1 MDDASIDTATAPVA
15 ERLLQALAR
24 RGTRRIWGVPGGGSS
39 LDLIRG
45 CEAAGMAFVL
55 CRHEGS
61 AAMMAVADAELTGA
75 PGVVLTTKGPGLFN
89 AMNGAACATAE
100 RAPVLLVTDGFTEA
114 QTRWITHQVFDQR
127 LATAAVVKAHARCE
141 GDDPAAEIEA
151 LLDAAEAHPRGAVHL
166 DLTSAAAKR
175 AAHPAARVVRPEAPM
190 PDLAPLRAALAAAG
204 VQAVAVC
211 FLHGFRN
218 PAHERRMAE
227 VLAEEAPGIT
237 ICLSSD
243 VVPEI
248 GEYERASTTICNA
261 YVLPVVQ
268 RYLTR
273 LADGLRSLGLTGPL
287 YLMLSDGGTVGERTA
302 AQHPIRLVQSGP
314 AGGVRA
320 TALHGAAAG
329 APDILCFDMGGTTA
343 KAALI
348 EGGEPLRSLDF
359 EVARVDRFRKGSGL
373 PLKVPVIEMIEIGAG
388 GGSIAQVDRLGLMQV
403 GPESASSHPG
413 PACYG
418 LGGTR
423 PTVTDADLV
432 LGYLGAGSFLGGDM
446 VLDVAAAER
455 AIREH
460 LAEPL
465 GLSVVEAAWALH
477 DTVNGNMAQAA
488 AIHATEKARRI
499 EGFAMVPIGGAGPVH
514 AAQVCR
520 KLGIAR
526 MVAPAGAGV
535 ASAFGFLAAPISFA
549 FVRGWVAPLA
559 TLDFA
564 ALAALVEDM
573 QHEGCRM
580 AAEAGVAAED
590 AQTTVI
596 GALRYAGQGFQVEA
610 EVPRAAIAAADRDAL
625 RRAFEAAYLALYGR
639 TEPALPVEC
648 VSWRVIVAGP
658 VPRFDLA
665 REAACGGTAV
675 TGARPAWF
683 AGRGFVETPIIDRTR
698 LGPGDR
704 VAGPALVEE
713 RESTLVLPPGTE
725 AFCDAA
731 LNLVVEVRGGVK
743 SPPISPP
750 SLDPWR
756 CPSP

>member
-1 MDDASIDTATAPVA
+1 MTAAPYRIGVDIGGTFTDFV
-15 ERLLQALAR
+15 LLDSRSGALANGKLLTTPHAPEQAVLAGIRELLDRHGIAPGEVAHVIHGTTLVANALIER
-24 RGTRRIWGVPGGGSS
+24 RGVPTGFVTTAGFRDVVEIGTELRHDTYDLFMRVPEPLVPRSRRLGVPERVLPNGVVRTA
-39 LDLIRG
+39 LD
-45 CEAAGMAFVL
+45 EAA
-55 CRHEGS
+55 
-61 AAMMAVADAELTGA
+61 
-75 PGVVLTTKGPGLFN
+75 
-89 AMNGAACATAE
+89 
-100 RAPVLLVTDGFTEA
+100 
-114 QTRWITHQVFDQR
+114 
-127 LATAAVVKAHARCE
+127 AR
-141 GDDPAAEIEA
+141 
-151 LLDAAEAHPRGAVHL
+151 DAAR
-166 DLTSAAAKR
+166 S
-175 AAHPAARVVRPEAPM
+175 
-190 PDLAPLRAALAAAG
+190 LAAAG

-227 VLAEEAPGIT
+227 ILAEEAPGVT

-261 YVLPVVQ
+261 YVLPVAQ
-268 RYLTR
+268 RYLTQ
-273 LADGLRSLGLTGPL
+273 LADGLRSLGLDGPL
-287 YLMLSDGGTVGERTA
+287 YLMLSDGGTVSERTA

-320 TALHGAAAG
+320 TALLGAAAG
-329 APDILCFDMGGTTA
+329 AADILCFDMGGTTA
-343 KAALI
+343 KACLI

-373 PLKVPVIEMIEIGAG
+373 PLKLPVIEMIEIGAG
-388 GGSIAQVDRLGLMQV
+388 GGSIAQVDRLGLIQV
-403 GPESASSHPG
+403 GPESASSDPG

-446 VLDVAAAER
+446 ALDVAAAER

-465 GLSVVEAAWALH
+465 GLSVIEAAWALH

-499 EGFAMVPIGGAGPVH
+499 ESFTMVPIGGAGPVH
-514 AAQVCR
+514 AAQVCL
-520 KLGIAR
+520 KLGVTR

-535 ASAFGFLAAPISFA
+535 ASAFGFLASPISFA

-559 TLDFA
+559 GLDFA
-564 ALAALVEDM
+564 ALSALVTDL
-573 QHEGCRM
+573 QTEGRRM
-580 AAEAGVAAED
+580 AAEAGVAAEE
-590 AQTTVI
+590 ARTTLV
-596 GALRYAGQGFQVEA
+596 GALRYAGQGFQVDA
-610 EVPRAAIAAADRDAL
+610 EIPLDAIAAADRGAL
-625 RRAFEAAYLALYGR
+625 RSAFETAYLALYGR

-665 REAACGGTAV
+665 REASGDGKVV
-675 TGARPAWF
+675 TGSRPAWF
-683 AGRGFVETPIIDRTR
+683 PGQGFVETPIIARAR
-698 LGPGDR
+698 LRPGDR

-713 RESTLVLPPGTE
+713 REATLVLPPGTE
-725 AFCDAA
+725 AVCDAA
-731 LNLVVEVRGGVK
+731 LNLMVEM
-743 SPPISPP
+743 
-750 SLDPWR
+750 
-756 CPSP
+756 

>member
-1 MDDASIDTATAPVA
+1 MSAAPWRIGVDIG
-15 ERLLQALAR
+15 
-24 RGTRRIWGVPGGGSS
+24 GTFT
-39 LDLIRG
+39 D
-45 CEAAGMAFVL
+45 FVL
-55 CRHEGS
+55 LDSR
-61 AAMMAVADAELTGA
+61 TGVLSN
-75 PGVVLTTKGPGLFN
+75 GKVLTTPQAPEQAVLAGIRELLDRHGIAPDQVAHVIHGTTLVAN
-89 AMNGAACATAE
+89 ALIE
-100 RAPVLLVTDGFTEA
+100 RRGVPTGLVTTEGFRDVVEIGTELRHDTYDLFMRVPEPLVPRSRRLGVPERILPDGTVRTPLDEA
-114 QTRWITHQVFDQR
+114 
-127 LATAAVVKAHARCE
+127 AAR
-141 GDDPAAEIEA
+141 
-151 LLDAAEAHPRGAVHL
+151 DAAR
-166 DLTSAAAKR
+166 S
-175 AAHPAARVVRPEAPM
+175 
-190 PDLAPLRAALAAAG
+190 LAAAG

-261 YVLPVVQ
+261 YVLPVAQ

-273 LADGLRSLGLTGPL
+273 LADGLRSLGLSGPL
-287 YLMLSDGGTVGERTA
+287 YLMLSDGGTVSEQTA

-320 TALHGAAAG
+320 TALLGGAAG
-329 APDILCFDMGGTTA
+329 AADILCFDMGGTTA
-343 KAALI
+343 KACLI

-388 GGSIAQVDRLGLMQV
+388 GGSIAQVDRLGLIQV
-403 GPESASSHPG
+403 GPESASSDPG

-446 VLDVAAAER
+446 ALDVAAAER

-499 EGFAMVPIGGAGPVH
+499 ESFAMVPIGGAGPVH

-535 ASAFGFLAAPISFA
+535 ASAFGFLASPISFA

-564 ALAALVEDM
+564 ALAALVEDL
-573 QHEGCRM
+573 QDEGCRM

-610 EVPRAAIAAADRDAL
+610 EIPRAAIAAADRDAL

-665 REAACGGTAV
+665 REAACGGNAV

-683 AGRGFVETPIIDRTR
+683 PGRGFVETPIIDRTR

-731 LNLVVEVRGGVK
+731 LNLVVEVRGE
-743 SPPISPP
+743 
-750 SLDPWR
+750 
-756 CPSP
+756 